1 MKLLLDTQ
9 ALIWWINDDPKLGS
23 RARNLIADD
32 RNQVL
37 VSVASFWEMA
47 IKHRIGKLEDSGAA
61 AYHEVQAGGFIVVGI
76 DAEHLQ
82 ALEGLVTQS
91 DHKDPFDHLI
101 LAQSLSEDA
110 ILVTSD
116 RRMRQYG
123 IRCV

>member
-23 RARNLIADD
+23 RARSLIADD

-37 VSVASFWEMA
+37 VSVASLWEMA

-61 AYHEVQAGGFIVVGI
+61 AYREVQAGRFNVVGI
-76 DAEHLQ
+76 EVDHLQ
-82 ALEGLVTQS
+82 ALERLVTRS

-101 LAQSLSEDA
+101 LAQAIAEDA

-116 RRMRQYG
+116 GRMREYG
-123 IRCV
+123 IRCL